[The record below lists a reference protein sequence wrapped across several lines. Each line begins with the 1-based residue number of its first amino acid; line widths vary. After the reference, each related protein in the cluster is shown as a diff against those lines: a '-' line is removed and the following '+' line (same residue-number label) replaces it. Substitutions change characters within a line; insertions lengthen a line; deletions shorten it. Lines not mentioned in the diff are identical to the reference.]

1 MSNLVILT
9 RYSKTSVR
17 LLSVWTMSCKVT
29 MLACFRSFS
38 NDTGEWEGKKGM
50 RESKRRGNILTKRR
64 NNSE

>member
-38 NDTGEWEGKKGM
+38 NDTGEREGKRGM
-50 RESKRRGNILTKRR
+50 RESKRR
-64 NNSE
+64 NNGRQVA